1 MSSEE
6 IYKVSEQRSRNM
18 SAIKSKNTKPEI
30 KVRKVLHSMGYRFR
44 LHRKDL
50 PGSPDIVLPKYKTV
64 IFVHGCFWHRHEN
77 CKYATTPKTRKEFW
91 EKRASLGLVLSQ
103 PFQEFLEFENELQG
117 PTFTQRSTNAFQSRN
132 LALSFSYRFGKLDF
146 NNQRN
151 RPGRSRINNNDTKGG
166 QSNSEFN

>member
-1 MSSEE
+1 MNSEVINE
-6 IYKVSEQRSRNM
+6 VSEQRSRNM

-77 CKYATTPKTRKEFW
+77 CKYASTPKTRQEFW
-91 EKRASLGLVLSQ
+91 EAKFRENINRDKLNQENLSSKGWKIIVVWECEINDKDFD
-103 PFQEFLEFENELQG
+103 PSRLFKNEI
-117 PTFTQRSTNAFQSRN
+117 
-132 LALSFSYRFGKLDF
+132 K
-146 NNQRN
+146 
-151 RPGRSRINNNDTKGG
+151 
-166 QSNSEFN
+166 

>member
-30 KVRKVLHSMGYRFR
+30 KVRKILHSMGYRFR
-44 LHRKDL
+44 LHSKDL

-77 CKYATTPKTRKEFW
+77 CKYASNPKTRKEFW
-91 EKRASLGLVLSQ
+91 NKKFTENKKRDSEIQEKIKILDWRSVVIW
-103 PFQEFLEFENELQG
+103 ECETKNIENL
-117 PTFTQRSTNAFQSRN
+117 RD
-132 LALSFSYRFGKLDF
+132 KIIDVF
-146 NNQRN
+146 N
-151 RPGRSRINNNDTKGG
+151 
-166 QSNSEFN
+166 

>member
-1 MSSEE
+1 MSSEV
-6 IYKVSEQRSRNM
+6 IHKVSKQRSRNM

-77 CKYATTPKTRKEFW
+77 CKYASTPKTRQEFW
-91 EKRASLGLVLSQ
+91 EAKFRENINRDKLNQENLSSKGWKIIVVWECEINDKD
-103 PFQEFLEFENELQG
+103 FDLSRLFKNEI
-117 PTFTQRSTNAFQSRN
+117 
-132 LALSFSYRFGKLDF
+132 K
-146 NNQRN
+146 
-151 RPGRSRINNNDTKGG
+151 
-166 QSNSEFN
+166 

>member
-44 LHRKDL
+44 LHSKDL

-77 CKYATTPKTRKEFW
+77 CKYASTPKTRKEFW
-91 EKRASLGLVLSQ
+91 NKKFTENKKRDSEIQEKIKILDWRSVVIW
-103 PFQEFLEFENELQG
+103 ECETKNIENL
-117 PTFTQRSTNAFQSRN
+117 RD
-132 LALSFSYRFGKLDF
+132 KIIDVF
-146 NNQRN
+146 N
-151 RPGRSRINNNDTKGG
+151 
-166 QSNSEFN
+166 

>member
-1 MSSEE
+1 MSSEV
-6 IYKVSEQRSRNM
+6 IHKVSEQRSRNM

-30 KVRKVLHSMGYRFR
+30 AVRKLLHSMGFRFR

-91 EKRASLGLVLSQ
+91 EKKFRENINRDNLNQANLSLKGWKIIIIWECQLKGDIKKLIR
-103 PFQEFLEFENELQG
+103 ELL
-117 PTFTQRSTNAFQSRN
+117 PN
-132 LALSFSYRFGKLDF
+132 
-146 NNQRN
+146 
-151 RPGRSRINNNDTKGG
+151 
-166 QSNSEFN
+166 